1 MARNTSSIATRL
13 TLSGEKEFN
22 NKLKEI
28 SSNLALTDANLQK
41 TAAAYD
47 LNGDAQKKLET
58 ESQRLVE
65 RIKANESALQLMNE
79 RLAEAKE
86 KGNLSAKG
94 MRDLEI
100 AAAKTETEITELNKV
115 LRSAY
120 AELDKASGKEL
131 EITIDTSRLN
141 ELAEASGKID
151 GEMRMLSS
159 DLRVLAGEFD
169 LNGDKA
175 DYLSNKSRLLSESIR
190 TQKEAND
197 VLAQSLAETKQ
208 QYGQNSK
215 EFQNAYVKY
224 NEGKLALSRLEK
236 QVEDTDREL
245 EELGRDSRRA
255 GNQLEDNLGEA
266 ADDVTTKF
274 ERMVG
279 SINDSLTDIRNMQ
292 GVSLAV
298 DLVRGAW
305 NVGSQAYQWAQG
317 YSQENMKT
325 AMAQYNVQTAGG
337 NWEQTAR
344 LAIQYA
350 SIFGDKDSALEAIS
364 NLTAAGYTDQSLEKM
379 AQYLGGA
386 AIRWQD
392 TLKIESLAD
401 SLQESLAE
409 GVLTGQFAELINR
422 LAETTGITQEQVAAQ
437 LAEAKRYGQEKEAIE
452 AYLEN
457 AGLSQVYEGFADQ
470 NQAMIDAATA
480 AGELNQE
487 MADLAN
493 EINILITP
501 AVKLLAGGLKD
512 LNETIELWKNE
523 DLTTEEKVI
532 KSLTPTKEEWEKGL
546 NVVGVD
552 YQTGMKAIDAYSQWA
567 QNLGTSFGEWIQ
579 GKKKGASTTSGK
591 GAVGYRFDEVAT
603 VIDNETGKAAEA
615 ATEGG
620 TKIGSSLWAG
630 LQSQTAQLL
639 AIAQQQRT
647 LLEAVWEDP
656 ITPTVVVSYG
666 TAPGAT
672 GGKPNLPTLPS
683 SVNVTVELDKRKV
696 GEAVVDFVDQALG
709 GATGA
714 ATDKIY

>member
-1 MARNTSSIATRL
+1 MAGTVRTIGTKI

-22 NKLKEI
+22 DAIKRINNSLTQ
-28 SSNLALTDANLQK
+28 SSAELRQA
-41 TAAAYD
+41 AAAYD
-47 LNGDAQKKLET
+47 ANGDAQAKLKRESELLQQQLNSKNETLKILQARMEDAKNGTKKLSEEGMRKLNLAIT
-58 ESQRLVE
+58 NTTTDIYKLDAAL
-65 RIKANESALQLMNE
+65 KKTKDESA
-79 RLAEAKE
+79 
-86 KGNLSAKG
+86 
-94 MRDLEI
+94 
-100 AAAKTETEITELNKV
+100 
-115 LRSAY
+115 
-120 AELDKASGKEL
+120 
-131 EITIDTSRLN
+131 
-141 ELAEASGKID
+141 
-151 GEMRMLSS
+151 
-159 DLRVLAGEFD
+159 
-169 LNGDKA
+169 
-175 DYLSNKSRLLSESIR
+175 
-190 TQKEAND
+190 
-197 VLAQSLAETKQ
+197 SL
-208 QYGQNSK
+208 
-215 EFQNAYVKY
+215 
-224 NEGKLALSRLEK
+224 
-236 QVEDTDREL
+236 DREV

-325 AMAQYNVQTAGG
+325 AMAQYNVQAAGG

-364 NLTAAGYTDQSLEKM
+364 NLTAAGYTDQSIEKM

-437 LAEAKRYGQEKEAIE
+437 LAEAKKYGQEKEAIE

-457 AGLSQVYEGFADQ
+457 AGLSQIYEGFVDQ
-470 NQAMIDAATA
+470 NQAMIDAAVA
-480 AGELNQE
+480 AGDLDKELATLANTVNQILAPAIKL
-487 MADLAN
+487 MADGVGW
-493 EINILITP
+493 INKELEPWNPDYSEKPISEEQKEKTGYDPDKYVTYDPNYKQPTTPIRSLTKTEEAITE
-501 AVKLLAGGLKD
+501 LLTFPIFGFGRAGGEVLGDK
-512 LNETIELWKNE
+512 K
-523 DLTTEEKVI
+523 TTAISHAQREAMMLASGQSTYAA
-532 KSLTPTKEEWEKGL
+532 SLFVQPL
-546 NVVGVD
+546 QNV
-552 YQTGMKAIDAYSQWA
+552 S
-567 QNLGTSFGEWIQ
+567 
-579 GKKKGASTTSGK
+579 
-591 GAVGYRFDEVAT
+591 DEVEAQLA
-603 VIDNETGKAAEA
+603 ETEKA

-620 TKIGSSLWAG
+620 SKIGSSLWAG
-630 LQSQTAQLL
+630 LQSQTSQLL

-683 SVNVTVELDKRKV
+683 SVNVTVELDKRKL
-696 GEAVVDFVDQALG
+696 GEVVVPMVDNAMG
-709 GATGA
+709 GAAGA
-714 ATDKIY
+714 FADKIY